1 MGTAG
6 REFHETLQDGRRGA
20 RFNIDLSA
28 LRTLKLVHEVG
39 SISLAARRLD
49 VDQSAISYTIKRL
62 RKAFDDPLFTR
73 STSGLVATDRCQQIV
88 TGIDDILD
96 RFDRMTRPRSFDPAR
111 DEFEVVIGLSH
122 AGLAVLMTPLVR
134 RLRQIAPRAR
144 LRFIQSRASA
154 YEALEAGSCDL
165 LIRPM
170 PYENLP
176 FRHRFL
182 MRDRFVCLVDRDGP
196 HARNGLTLESYAAAR
211 HILISFEGLYRPPWF
226 DRMNEMGMPQQI
238 ALDLSSTSE
247 IEEFL
252 IGTDLVATVTEEL
265 AHLCSDRVALIPA
278 PIHAHQDIYMFWS
291 ERTQERENMQWFRNL
306 VAEMASQ
313 ISSRLRATPDRDR
326 GERDGG
332 C

>member
-1 MGTAG
+1 MQITRAKATALLNKG
-6 REFHETLQDGRRGA
+6 EMTLYDESRHNPIRGFTAAQLETRIKRA
-20 RFNIDLSA
+20 R
-28 LRTLKLVHEVG
+28 
-39 SISLAARRLD
+39 AARDRSRDL
-49 VDQSAISYTIKRL
+49 AKRQKL
-62 RKAFDDPLFTR
+62 SSRASTGSKR
-73 STSGLVATDRCQQIV
+73 GTSGSANQRSLDKAAILA
-88 TGIDDILD
+88 DILD

-313 ISSRLRATPDRDR
+313 ISSRRRATPDRDR